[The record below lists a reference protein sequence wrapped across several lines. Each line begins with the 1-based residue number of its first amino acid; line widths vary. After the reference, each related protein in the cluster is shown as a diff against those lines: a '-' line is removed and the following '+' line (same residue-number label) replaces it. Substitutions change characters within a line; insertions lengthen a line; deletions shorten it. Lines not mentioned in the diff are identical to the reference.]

1 MNVTGEDSETI
12 ALASSR
18 QASGQVEPALASAGV
33 GAGEVSAAQPLRP
46 GGLPRQPRMHWQGGS
61 LVSAAAL
68 DPYPKHYC
76 GLFGIFGHPNAAELT
91 YYGLYALQHRGQE
104 SAGIVACDNRQF
116 RVHKGMGLVPQV
128 FTGNILHGLVGNIAV
143 GHTRYSTTGSSHL
156 RNAQPLTVDCGR
168 GQIAIAHNGNLTNAV
183 RLRDE
188 LEGQGSIFQTTVDS
202 EIILHLLAQ
211 PTLAGQENNLIQT
224 MRRIEGAYALVI
236 MTEQELIGV
245 RDPFGFR
252 PLSLGKVGDAWVL
265 ASETCAL
272 DLIHARFVRDVEPG
286 EILIIDKDG
295 PRSIQAFP
303 QQQRRAFCIFEFVYF
318 ARPDSTIMGRSV
330 YRARVEMGRQLA
342 RENPV
347 PADLVVPVPDSG
359 NCAAL
364 GYSLESGI
372 PYEMAFV
379 RNHYVGRSFLQPS
392 QLIRDFNVRVKLN
405 LIEELVHDKRVVI
418 VDDSIVR
425 GTTFK
430 ARVNNLKEAGAREVH
445 VRVSCP
451 PHRHPCV
458 YGIDFPDRSKLM
470 AANYSLEQIRE
481 YLNADSLAYLS
492 QEGMVKATGLPESSF
507 CMACY
512 DGHYPVPYDPVLDK
526 TIIERRRSRVI
537 GLSEALAKDELQ
549 IKLL

>member
-1 MNVTGEDSETI
+1 MQN
-12 ALASSR
+12 
-18 QASGQVEPALASAGV
+18 
-33 GAGEVSAAQPLRP
+33 
-46 GGLPRQPRMHWQGGS
+46 
-61 LVSAAAL
+61 
-68 DPYPKHYC
+68 YPKHYC
-76 GLFGIFGHPNAAELT
+76 GLMGIYGHANAAELT

-104 SAGIVACDNRQF
+104 SAGIVTSDNKQF
-116 RVHKGMGLVPQV
+116 RVHRGMGLVPQV
-128 FTGNILHGLVGNIAV
+128 FTGDVLHNLVGSMAV
-143 GHTRYSTTGSSHL
+143 GHTRYSTTGSSHI

-168 GQIAIAHNGNLTNAV
+168 GQIAIAHNGNLTNAAQ
-183 RLRDE
+183 LRDE
-188 LEGQGSIFQTTVDS
+188 LEAQGSIFQTTVDS
-202 EIILHLLAQ
+202 EIILHLMAQ
-211 PTLAGQENNLIQT
+211 PTLGGNENNLIQT
-224 MRRIEGAYALVI
+224 MHRIEGAYSLVI

-252 PLSLGKVGDAWVL
+252 PLVLGKVDDAWVL

-272 DLIHARFVRDVEPG
+272 DLIHARFVRDIEPG
-286 EILIIDKDG
+286 EIVIIDKSG
-295 PRSIQAFP
+295 VRSIQAFP
-303 QQQRRAFCIFEFVYF
+303 DQKRRSFCIFEFVYF
-318 ARPDSTIMGRSV
+318 ARPDSTMQGRSV
-330 YRARVEMGRQLA
+330 YKARVEMGRQLA

-347 PADLVVPVPDSG
+347 EADLVIPVPDSG

-364 GYSLESGI
+364 GFSMESKI

-405 LIEELVHDKRVVI
+405 LIEELVCGKRVVI

-430 ARVNNLKEAGAREVH
+430 TRVANLKEAGATEVH

-451 PHRHPCV
+451 PHRNPCV

-470 AANYSLEQIRE
+470 AANYSIEEIRQ
-481 YLNADSLAYLS
+481 YMGADSLAYLS
-492 QEGMVKATGLPESSF
+492 QEGMVRATGLPEAGF

-512 DGHYPVPYDPVLDK
+512 DGNYPVPYDPVLSK
-526 TIIERRRSRVI
+526 NIMERRRGRVM
-537 GLSEALAKDELQ
+537 GLGEALAKDEMQ